1 MNLRLLVSY
10 AAVAAISVAVARW
23 GSLPGDEPEAPT
35 ASSIGKPPPSAN
47 PPPAAQEN
55 TPLIS
60 VSSVGTVTLRV
71 EQQPLEWVLD
81 EIARQSGWSDVKE
94 RAGMPTSPTNASA
107 ASADTTTGCAKAAG
121 RPPQLQSIAQGNAD
135 QRYDSLLKARSE
147 DIPRLED
154 TLKRL
159 YQSDESDAVRVL
171 AFGRFL
177 EGRASNID
185 EMRQALESGLAVPN
199 KAVQAEAQRR
209 LNSLLAGEG
218 FDTSVQ

>member
-1 MNLRLLVSY
+1 MNLRLLVSHV
-10 AAVAAISVAVARW
+10 AVAAISVAAARW
-23 GSLPGDEPEAPT
+23 GSLPGDEPQAPT
-35 ASSIGKPPPSAN
+35 VSSIGKQPPSAN
-47 PPPAAQEN
+47 PPTVAQEN

-94 RAGMPTSPTNASA
+94 RAGMPRSPTNVSA
-107 ASADTTTGCAKAAG
+107 ASADATTGCVKAAG
-121 RPPQLQSIAQGNAD
+121 RPTQLHPIALVNAD
-135 QRYDSLLKARSE
+135 QRYDSLLRTRSE
-147 DIPRLED
+147 DIPLLED

-159 YQSDESDAVRVL
+159 YQTDESDAVRVL

-177 EGRASNID
+177 EGRVSNID
-185 EMRQALESGLAVPN
+185 EMREALQSGLAVPN

-218 FDTSVQ
+218 FDTSVK